1 MRRTLKFIHT
11 VSTATLVGALA
22 LQIVVAWRYTAG
34 VPVGEVAAVGARQAL
49 AVVSQW
55 VLLPSMV
62 VCIVTGLLL
71 MGSNRTYASAGWA
84 WAKAL
89 LGLMLIKAVIS
100 INDPAARDLAAW
112 ALHAAANGLAAGDP
126 AALAEVAR
134 LARMEWLGTWLTL
147 ALAVAAI
154 AFGVWRPRMAD
165 GPALQ
170 PAAARVDRHPLDR
183 RGRHVDGHA
192 DNYGDHRADHRADH
206 HADQRANHHLDH
218 QATDRA
224 NDHAAQAAASDA
236 RDARVR
242 DADTPRAPG
251 PAASRPVSAQ

>member
-1 MRRTLKFIHT
+1 MSLLAAAMRRTLKFIHT

-154 AFGVWRPRMAD
+154 A
-165 GPALQ
+165 
-170 PAAARVDRHPLDR
+170 
-183 RGRHVDGHA
+183 GHA

>member
-154 AFGVWRPRMAD
+154 A
-165 GPALQ
+165 
-170 PAAARVDRHPLDR
+170 
-183 RGRHVDGHA
+183 GHA